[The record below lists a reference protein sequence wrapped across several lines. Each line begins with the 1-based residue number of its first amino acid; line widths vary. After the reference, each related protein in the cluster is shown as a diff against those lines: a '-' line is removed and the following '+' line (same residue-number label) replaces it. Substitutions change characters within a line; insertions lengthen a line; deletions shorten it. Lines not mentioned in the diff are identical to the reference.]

1 MNNGKTIYIA
11 GPMSKIE
18 ECNFP
23 TFDMAEADLRAKGW
37 NVINPAQMD
46 RDIGF
51 DPLIDTVDEAFLHG
65 AMLRDVDAIARR
77 ADALAVLP
85 GWRQSTGAK
94 AEVGLARWKHI
105 PVYSWPDMV
114 EIPRDEQVESSGK
127 DPITSH
133 KEEVNQSPTLSDAE
147 DRKRTPIASGV
158 LDYFPK
164 AIAALAR
171 CSYVGNE
178 QHNAGQPLHWARE
191 KSSDHADCLIR
202 HFMERGIVDTDGVR
216 HSTKCAW
223 RSLALLELELEA
235 AEA

>member
-11 GPMSKIE
+11 GPMSKIAE
-18 ECNFP
+18 YNFP

-51 DPLIDTVDEAFLHG
+51 DPLIDIVDAAFLHG
-65 AMLRDVDAIARR
+65 AMLRDVDAIANR

-85 GWRQSTGAK
+85 GWKESTGAK

-105 PVYSWPDMV
+105 PVYSWPGMV
-114 EIPRDEQVESSGK
+114 EIPKDEPIESQGK
-127 DPITSH
+127 DPIISH

-147 DRKRTPIASGV
+147 NRKRTPIASGV

-164 AIAALAR
+164 AIAAIAR
-171 CSYVGNE
+171 CSYVGNA
-178 QHNAGQPLHWARE
+178 QHNPGQPLHWARE
-191 KSSDHADCLIR
+191 KSDDHADCLIR
-202 HFMERGIVDTDGVR
+202 HFMERGTVDTDGVS

-235 AEA
+235 AKS